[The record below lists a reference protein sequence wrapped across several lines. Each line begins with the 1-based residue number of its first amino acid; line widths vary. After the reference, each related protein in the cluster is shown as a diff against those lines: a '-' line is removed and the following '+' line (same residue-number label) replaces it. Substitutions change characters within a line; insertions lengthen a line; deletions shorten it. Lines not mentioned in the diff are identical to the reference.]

1 MFDLLSYTGI
11 IASIWIVVGIYIAS
25 LYYPN
30 YSHTR
35 QFCSELGA
43 FGSPTQKLSPA
54 INNYPLGLLFVLFGY
69 YLIAANSSNLP
80 STSLNTTIVGIMV
93 IVHGVCTWVCGFFP
107 MDADPY
113 TPTPTTSCKIHTW
126 AGLIMLISFIVA
138 PAIVMFSSA
147 YPIALRLFSFNC
159 ILGCIFFSYKLKGAL
174 KAKTHPGLYQRLSY
188 GFQILWLFVY
198 SLYLIG

>member
-1 MFDLLSYTGI
+1 MLDLLSYTGI
-11 IASIWIVVGIYIAS
+11 VASIWIVVGIYIAS

-30 YSHTR
+30 YSHAK

-54 INNYPLGLLFVLFGY
+54 INNYPLGFL
-69 YLIAANSSNLP
+69 
-80 STSLNTTIVGIMV
+80 
-93 IVHGVCTWVCGFFP
+93 CTWVCGYFP

-113 TPTPTTSCKIHTW
+113 TSKPTTSCKIHTW
-126 AGLIMLISFIVA
+126 SGLVMLLSFIIA
-138 PAIVMFSSA
+138 PAVVIFSSV
-147 YPIALRLFSFNC
+147 YPIALRLFSFYC
-159 ILGCIFFSYKLKGAL
+159 ILGCFFFSYKLSGAL

-198 SLYLIG
+198 SLYSIG

>member
-69 YLIAANSSNLP
+69 YLIAAHSSNLP

-113 TPTPTTSCKIHTW
+113 TPTPTASCKIHTW
-126 AGLIMLISFIVA
+126 SGLIMLISFIVA
-138 PAIVMFSSA
+138 PAIVMLSSV

-159 ILGCIFFSYKLKGAL
+159 ILGCFFYSYKLSDAL

-198 SLYLIG
+198 SLYLIK